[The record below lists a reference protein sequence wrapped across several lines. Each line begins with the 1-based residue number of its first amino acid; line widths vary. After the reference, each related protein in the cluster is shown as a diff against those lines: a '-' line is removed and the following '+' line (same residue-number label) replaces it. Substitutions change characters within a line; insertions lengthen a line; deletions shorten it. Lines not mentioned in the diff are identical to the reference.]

1 MKQFSMIFAITLFP
15 VAAMAQDATAKFVNT
30 DGAEIGSASLTATAA
45 GVLIKAEIGE
55 LPPESWVAFHI
66 HETGTC
72 DPATK
77 HDSAGG
83 HFNPSGVEHGYLSE
97 TGPHAG
103 DMPNQRVD
111 ATGFARIEVFNPSA
125 TLSEGENSIK
135 SRALMV
141 HAKADDYS
149 SQPSG
154 AAGDRLACAVIE

>member
-15 VAAMAQDATAKFVNT
+15 VAVLAQDVTAKFVNT
-30 DGAEIGSASLTATAA
+30 DGAEIGSASLSHTAA

-72 DPATK
+72 DPAAK

-97 TGPHAG
+97 TGPHEG

-111 ATGFARIEVFNPSA
+111 ATGFARFEVVSPSV
-125 TLSEGENSIK
+125 TLSQGGNGIK